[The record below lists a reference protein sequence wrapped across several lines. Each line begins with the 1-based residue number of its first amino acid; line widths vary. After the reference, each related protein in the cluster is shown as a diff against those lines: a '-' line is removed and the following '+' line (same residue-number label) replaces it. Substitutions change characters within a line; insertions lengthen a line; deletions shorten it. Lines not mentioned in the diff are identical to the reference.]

1 MCDDGGD
8 EDEHDG
14 DDNVED
20 GGQHEGGDQATG
32 EARDDDDDGGDVD
45 VDCGVFVCLSRN
57 GCHQRRLIDLK
68 RIRSIQ
74 WLATST
80 RFLVLL
86 LSSSSS

>member
-1 MCDDGGD
+1 MRVVIKLLERQKRIYDY
-8 EDEHDG
+8 
-14 DDNVED
+14 
-20 GGQHEGGDQATG
+20 
-32 EARDDDDDGGDVD
+32 DGGDVD

>member
-1 MCDDGGD
+1 MRMVIELLERQKRIYDDG
-8 EDEHDG
+8 
-14 DDNVED
+14 
-20 GGQHEGGDQATG
+20 A
-32 EARDDDDDGGDVD
+32 DVD

-74 WLATST
+74 WPATST

-86 LSSSSS
+86 LSSSPS